1 MAGKVSGFAV
11 AYTALGGLLVYS
23 GIKGT
28 SLTATFTGLT
38 HGTLDSTPE
47 ASATA
52 AEPGAENANAI
63 EAVTGSGNTPQAG
76 VSLPSSVPEQT
87 WVAGFLQALGAP
99 QTPANTASIT
109 DWIAHEGPYGSQG
122 ENNPLNTTQ
131 PATGSTSFDG
141 LAVQNYP
148 SPDEG
153 LNATVA
159 TVENGSYPHILM
171 QLKAGSG
178 LRSGA
183 EDDLLTWSG
192 GGYSSV

>member
-1 MAGKVSGFAV
+1 MSGKVNGFAV
-11 AYTALGGLLVYS
+11 AYTALGGLLIYS

-47 ASATA
+47 ASAVEADTPAQDTA
-52 AEPGAENANAI
+52 VIA
-63 EAVTGSGNTPQAG
+63 AVSGSGPEAG
-76 VSLPSSVPEQT
+76 VSLPSGVSEQT
-87 WVAGFLQALGAP
+87 WVSDFLAALGAP
-99 QTPANTASIT
+99 ATAANVSSVT
-109 DWIAHEGPYGSQG
+109 DWIAHEGPYGTQG
-122 ENNPLNTTQ
+122 QNNPLNTTQ

-148 SPDEG
+148 SPTEG
-153 LNATVA
+153 LDATVA
-159 TVENGSYPHILM
+159 TLENGGYPQILM
-171 QLKAGSG
+171 QLKAGTG

-183 EDDLLTWSG
+183 ETDLLEWSG